1 MFIALTTWAGN
12 RQSKTA
18 FFKPRYTADRCNIWE
33 GRDVLILMSEEA
45 IMTTEALGISGSL
58 LQLKKKISLFCDCID
73 TNMDIIEDKSHFFLL
88 SKIFRCSKNYP
99 RP

>member
-18 FFKPRYTADRCNIWE
+18 FFKPRHTADRWNIWE

-45 IMTTEALGISGSL
+45 IMTTEALGISGWL
-58 LQLKKKISLFCDCID
+58 LQLKEKKKAYFVTVLIQ
-73 TNMDIIEDKSHFFLL
+73 TWV
-88 SKIFRCSKNYP
+88 
-99 RP
+99 